1 MKKINLYHI
10 MSFVIGLIF
19 LLSPCSAWSNKPIG
33 DSTAVPELSSPAT
46 NTEARGEND
55 SLKLNFETVIKEIFD
70 KKKEE
75 FKQTVLS
82 NERLRMSG
90 SNTSGDYIFDFN
102 FNEEVKKYILFYKK
116 KPNTIPEVTN
126 EFDSIQ
132 AFKLLNLEINN
143 WSKQSHNPDIY
154 CVYIKVDEKML
165 WTSSLDAY
173 NLGNKNES
181 AVVKYLKENLETDSN
196 IVVLTTFYKHLTDY
210 YTFAEEF
217 LNSRSTSGKGIFL
230 NTYFCYDRLYKDSEN
245 KSDKILQQGYYNLFA
260 NEIIDT
266 TKHKCVSILAASM
279 RNDFNGLPEFK
290 CFSAFVNAIM
300 IVFDDKNNYKCDEP
314 IDSSGGNSNSSIIVH
329 NFTSESI
336 DSLLSNLFEGRE
348 KKEYDDVGYR
358 RDIKAVLILTDNEDD
373 FAAADSVIIPN
384 GYRKIWIHKENSVY
398 SIKSLDADNY
408 PGFEPLLGYLGISEA
423 LIVGNFIMEANY
435 GSINEVATQTYL
447 FLDMLAK
454 GIRGLKIP
462 DKYWNCDKPEIYNVY
477 YQDIASYLMKPY
489 VLPRQYLFNKL
500 DLLSP
505 KFKTLV
511 DLQTDEAQFAFM
523 CGMWGGLLEILAAIP
538 DVLKIV
544 PAVLSEQGRDEMAK
558 VWNALSNY
566 SKVDS
571 VTMEKIHQGFG
582 WAIVDGLS
590 DQFDPTKPCKFSYNV
605 AELAVPI
612 VIALIPGG
620 QGAGV
625 SVAGKILNT
634 FKSIIKFEDKINCI
648 SLVLN
653 KTGSVAVRVVR
664 RTNRHIAEVTPSNW
678 FKNIRKKVDGKL
690 EEETIDND
698 IFRAEY
704 DEPSNTING
713 EELMDLNN
721 PIVRNFSISNE
732 LIDLIRSNS
741 KKFFSPDVLRQYN
754 DLIAAIKGTN
764 SINDFDDF
772 LDQLEGTYPQ
782 LRQMMEEGRP
792 FTERYFKYKYLDQ
805 LEELGISQSQLT
817 SLTNKFPN
825 KNFEIEILLCNIDP
839 TNATALVD
847 DLMTASVS
855 FTNKLMGD
863 GKLALSWEAVHNIG
877 TNPAWRTHIPL
888 LENLDDIISHPILL
902 NKIGGKTKLSD
913 ILKKNSASPYAGC
926 NCGQQWFPNIEE
938 TVEAL
943 GQFANKF
950 NQAKVNSLVAGLSNS
965 VNSLRRGAVQEL
977 KGIRNQISEIID
989 VQVSLPNT
997 SRIADAQLSDGRWK
1011 EIKSTSNI
1019 LQKVGTDDFS
1029 QLIAYIQN
1037 LTDINKLKYSFDKE
1051 ILKAPTSAGGL
1062 GLLDDVAALKH
1073 SKDQMRLVFMN
1084 NAQEIFNANP
1094 TIFTK
1099 FDEIDDWVDLFEL
1112 ASSNSFVDNPIIK
1125 NLVVIQ

>member
-1 MKKINLYHI
+1 LEFKVKTMKRINLYHI
-10 MSFVIGLIF
+10 ISFVIGLIF
-19 LLSPCSAWSNKPIG
+19 LISPCSAWSNKPIG

-75 FKQTVLS
+75 FKQTVFN
-82 NERLRMSG
+82 NERLRLSG
-90 SNTSGDYIFDFN
+90 SSTSGDYIFDFN
-102 FNEEVKKYILFYKK
+102 FDEEVKKYILFYKK
-116 KPNTIPEVTN
+116 KPNIIPEVTN

-196 IVVLTTFYKHLTDY
+196 KEVLTTFYEHMIDY
-210 YTFAEEF
+210 KTFAKEF
-217 LNSRSTSGKGIFL
+217 LNSRSTSAKGIFL

-266 TKHKCVSILAASM
+266 TKSKCVSILAASM
-279 RNDFNGLPEFK
+279 RNDFEGIPEFK

-300 IVFDDKNNYKCDEP
+300 IVFDDKNNYKCDQP
-314 IDSSGGNSNSSIIVH
+314 IDSSGGNLNSSIIVH

-358 RDIKAVLILTDNEDD
+358 RDIKAVLILTDHEDD
-373 FAAADSVIIPN
+373 FAAADSVLIPN
-384 GYRKIWIHKENSVY
+384 GYRKIWIHKENGVY
-398 SIKSLDADNY
+398 SIKSLDTDNY
-408 PGFEPLLGYLGISEA
+408 PGFEPLLGYLGASEA
-423 LIVGNFIMEANY
+423 LIVSNFIMEANY
-435 GSINEVATQTYL
+435 ATINEVTTQTYL

-462 DKYWNCDKPEIYNVY
+462 EEYWNCDKPEIYNVY

-500 DLLSP
+500 DLISP

-523 CGMWGGLLEILAAIP
+523 CGMWGGLLEIVAAIP

-544 PAVLSEQGRDEMAK
+544 PAILSEQGRDEMAK
-558 VWNALSNY
+558 VWNALTNY

-571 VTMEKIHQGFG
+571 VTMEKIHEGFG

-634 FKSIIKFEDKINCI
+634 FKSIMTFEDKINCI

-653 KTGSVAVRVVR
+653 KTGSVAVRLVS
-664 RTNRHIAEVTPSNW
+664 RTTRHIAEVMPSNW
-678 FKNIRKKVDGKL
+678 FKNIRKKVNGKL
-690 EEETIDND
+690 EEEIIDND
-698 IFRAEY
+698 VFRAEY

-732 LIDLIRSNS
+732 LIDLIKSNS

-754 DLIAAIKGTN
+754 ELITAIKGAK
-764 SINDFDDF
+764 SIANFDDF
-772 LDQLEGTYPQ
+772 LNQLQGTYPQ

-817 SLTNKFPN
+817 NLTNKFPN

-839 TNATALVD
+839 TYATALVD

-863 GKLALSWEAVHNIG
+863 GKLVRTWEKMIKHLDLRKNADFFDNIKDFS
-877 TNPAWRTHIPL
+877 
-888 LENLDDIISHPILL
+888 DDILAQLDADILNTKYNLKDLFTESPVDVKNIWKELKDNPFLASDFAKETTDSRWLKWKDREFFKIVTKAGKDFEEYVISNVNILKT
-902 NKIGGKTKLSD
+902 KILAKYPNINLSDYEIFTQVQMKTGLGDEFFVADIVIVKRKTITVQGIEVDVLDYDNAISIETKLSQNTNLTTPQNHALTKVKSTENTFD
-913 ILKKNSASPYAGC
+913 IRSISKQSESGNYSLGNSD
-926 NCGQQWFPNIEE
+926 N
-938 TVEAL
+938 L
-943 GQFANKF
+943 
-950 NQAKVNSLVAGLSNS
+950 KVNNFLKVWSN
-965 VNSLRRGAVQEL
+965 GQG
-977 KGIRNQISEIID
+977 GIINDLII
-989 VQVSLPNT
+989 L
-997 SRIADAQLSDGRWK
+997 
-1011 EIKSTSNI
+1011 
-1019 LQKVGTDDFS
+1019 
-1029 QLIAYIQN
+1029 
-1037 LTDINKLKYSFDKE
+1037 
-1051 ILKAPTSAGGL
+1051 
-1062 GLLDDVAALKH
+1062 
-1073 SKDQMRLVFMN
+1073 
-1084 NAQEIFNANP
+1084 
-1094 TIFTK
+1094 
-1099 FDEIDDWVDLFEL
+1099 
-1112 ASSNSFVDNPIIK
+1112 
-1125 NLVVIQ
+1125 

>member
-1 MKKINLYHI
+1 
-10 MSFVIGLIF
+10 MSFVFGLIF
-19 LLSPCSAWSNKPIG
+19 LLSPCSAWSIKLIK
-33 DSTAVPELSSPAT
+33 DSTAVPELSNPAT
-46 NTEARGEND
+46 NIEARGEND

-75 FKQTVLS
+75 FRQMVLS
-82 NERLRMSG
+82 NEQLRMNG
-90 SNTSGDYIFDFN
+90 SSTSGDYIFDFN
-102 FNEEVKKYILFYKK
+102 FNDEVKKYILFYKK
-116 KPNTIPEVTN
+116 KPDSIPQITN
-126 EFDSIQ
+126 EYNNKEV
-132 AFKLLNLEINN
+132 FKALNLEINN
-143 WSKQSHNPDIY
+143 WSKIGQNPNIY

-173 NLGNKNES
+173 NLGVSNS
-181 AVVKYLKENLETDSN
+181 DAVVQYLEENIKTDNN
-196 IVVLTTFYKHLTDY
+196 IVVLTSFYNHLADYRTFVAK
-210 YTFAEEF
+210 F

-266 TKHKCVSILAASM
+266 TKHKCVSILAETM
-279 RNDFNGLPEFK
+279 WNDFNGLSEFK

-300 IVFDDKNNYKCDEP
+300 IVLDDKNNYKCDEP
-314 IDSSGGNSNSSIIVH
+314 VDSSGGNSNSSIIVH

-336 DSLLSNLFEGRE
+336 DSLLNDLYEGRN
-348 KKEYDDVGYR
+348 KKNYADVGYR

-373 FAAADSVIIPN
+373 FAAADSVLIPN
-384 GYRKIWIHKENSVY
+384 GYRKIWIHKENGVY
-398 SIKSLDADNY
+398 SIKSLDTDNY
-408 PGFEPLLGYLGISEA
+408 PGFEPLLGYIGTSEA

-435 GSINEVATQTYL
+435 ANINEVATQTYL

-462 DKYWNCDKPEIYNVY
+462 EEYWNCDKPEIYNVY

-489 VLPRQYLFNKL
+489 SLPRQYLFNKL

-523 CGMWGGLLEILAAIP
+523 CGMWGGLLEIVAAIP

-634 FKSIIKFEDKINCI
+634 FKSIMTFEDKINCI

-653 KTGSVAVRVVR
+653 KTGSVAVRLVS
-664 RTNRHIAEVTPSNW
+664 RTTRHIAEVMPSNW
-678 FKNIRKKVDGKL
+678 FKNIRKKVNGKL
-690 EEETIDND
+690 EEEIIDND
-698 IFRAEY
+698 VFRAEY

-732 LIDLIRSNS
+732 LIDLLTNNS

-754 DLIAAIKGTN
+754 ELITAIKGTK
-764 SINDFDDF
+764 SINNFDDF

-817 SLTNKFPN
+817 NLTNKFPN

-847 DLMTASVS
+847 DLMSASVS

-863 GKLALSWEAVHNIG
+863 GKLVRSWDRFANDGLTVTFRTNITNLSQRSLIDEFGSGIANASSARKGNFGEIGADLDLNAKGYESLQPRIYGIDSPGHNG
-877 TNPAWRTHIPL
+877 
-888 LENLDDIISHPILL
+888 LDGIYRKNGEYFVVEGKYTGSASL
-902 NKIGGKTKLSD
+902 NKADPTTGLPRQMSDDWIASRDWSSIGLDQADVANLLQTKNYKRVL
-913 ILKKNSASPYAGC
+913 
-926 NCGQQWFPNIEE
+926 
-938 TVEAL
+938 
-943 GQFANKF
+943 
-950 NQAKVNSLVAGLSNS
+950 AKVKPDGTVTYQFVGSTGY
-965 VNSLRRGAVQEL
+965 L
-977 KGIRNQISEIID
+977 KPNGPGSGGIGPFGEFI
-989 VQVSLPNT
+989 P
-997 SRIADAQLSDGRWK
+997 
-1011 EIKSTSNI
+1011 
-1019 LQKVGTDDFS
+1019 
-1029 QLIAYIQN
+1029 
-1037 LTDINKLKYSFDKE
+1037 
-1051 ILKAPTSAGGL
+1051 
-1062 GLLDDVAALKH
+1062 
-1073 SKDQMRLVFMN
+1073 
-1084 NAQEIFNANP
+1084 
-1094 TIFTK
+1094 
-1099 FDEIDDWVDLFEL
+1099 
-1112 ASSNSFVDNPIIK
+1112 
-1125 NLVVIQ
+1125 

>member
-1 MKKINLYHI
+1 

-143 WSKQSHNPDIY
+143 WSKQSLNPDIY

-423 LIVGNFIMEANY
+423 LIVGNFIMEANC

-863 GKLALSWEAVHNIG
+863 GKLVKGWEGLIDFTHLRKDIDILTSVSKILDNHPSFMQSQNDKVKSIIDKLGEAGAKCNSCPPYTQNLVKPYMKSIDQHLDDFEYMIANFGDKEGFTG
-877 TNPAWRTHIPL
+877 TNSLINEMAASGPKADGGSFLMHYIKNNHSEFQGLTRF
-888 LENLDDIISHPILL
+888 EFRFNDDLL
-902 NKIGGKTKLSD
+902 NRADVLVGNIKYEMKSWSSGGSTWNSFFGGTGNSYQQFLSY
-913 ILKKNSASPYAGC
+913 LKN
-926 NCGQQWFPNIEE
+926 
-938 TVEAL
+938 T
-943 GQFANKF
+943 
-950 NQAKVNSLVAGLSNS
+950 NSLDN
-965 VNSLRRGAVQEL
+965 
-977 KGIRNQISEIID
+977 
-989 VQVSLPNT
+989 
-997 SRIADAQLSDGRWK
+997 
-1011 EIKSTSNI
+1011 
-1019 LQKVGTDDFS
+1019 
-1029 QLIAYIQN
+1029 
-1037 LTDINKLKYSFDKE
+1037 LKYVFHGIKASETQVKNAFSELISNVSKKE
-1051 ILKAPTSAGGL
+1051 
-1062 GLLDDVAALKH
+1062 
-1073 SKDQMRLVFMN
+1073 
-1084 NAQEIFNANP
+1084 EIFNSMTSELRQSLNIEFVSDL
-1094 TIFTK
+1094 TSSKIE
-1099 FDEIDDWVDLFEL
+1099 EIV
-1112 ASSNSFVDNPIIK
+1112 NSIVRI
-1125 NLVVIQ
+1125 